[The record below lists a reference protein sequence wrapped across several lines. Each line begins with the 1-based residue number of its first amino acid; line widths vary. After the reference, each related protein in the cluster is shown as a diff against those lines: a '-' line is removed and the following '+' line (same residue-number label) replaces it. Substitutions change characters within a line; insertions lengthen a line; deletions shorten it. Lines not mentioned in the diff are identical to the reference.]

1 MLNLILAL
9 IGIAA
14 LICVL
19 SRLLHRYFI
28 YLPDR
33 TRYIPE
39 AMGLPEVQ
47 EITLEAQD
55 GVRLIAWSARAREL
69 RPTLLYFTGVGGCV
83 GTRAEKIR
91 RLRSMGFGV
100 FMLNCRRYGGSGG
113 RARARQ
119 KVSAA

>member
-14 LICVL
+14 LICVV

-39 AMGLPEVQ
+39 AMGLPEV
-47 EITLEAQD
+47 
-55 GVRLIAWSARAREL
+55 
-69 RPTLLYFTGVGGCV
+69 
-83 GTRAEKIR
+83 
-91 RLRSMGFGV
+91 
-100 FMLNCRRYGGSGG
+100 
-113 RARARQ
+113 
-119 KVSAA
+119 